1 MTPESVLVYLDLPST
16 ILESQAFQPLTIAAK
31 QFYAVHYKDITRFR
45 KATLGLPLASVEA
58 ILASDDLQLK
68 SENAVYCFVLDWALA
83 HYPDYKERRDII
95 ATRLAKFI
103 RFPYMTRRM
112 LAEVLTCP
120 EFNPEFAQKV
130 VKEALSF
137 KSEVP
142 TMEHTYI
149 RDEYSILNCWFV
161 ERAYKARPIKMVE
174 YEQPIPHCVVYFDL
188 KRDMCASLSP
198 SGMVKSEAFNLGSH
212 RDHWFCLVARCNT
225 DCFGLYLG
233 MLDADQRPLSVH
245 FAFEYEFAAMSK
257 RTNEFVSRRKGLC
270 TFSYKWAIG
279 IHNMFAIPWTSFI
292 GEDSVYFVDGVLHL
306 RAELTQLS

>member
-1 MTPESVLVYLDLPST
+1 
-16 ILESQAFQPLTIAAK
+16 
-31 QFYAVHYKDITRFR
+31 
-45 KATLGLPLASVEA
+45 
-58 ILASDDLQLK
+58 
-68 SENAVYCFVLDWALA
+68 
-83 HYPDYKERRDII
+83 
-95 ATRLAKFI
+95 
-103 RFPYMTRRM
+103 MTRRM

-149 RDEYSILNCWFV
+149 RDEYSILNRWVV

-188 KRDMCASLSP
+188 KRDVCASLSP

-225 DCFGLYLG
+225 DCFRLYLG
-233 MLDADQRPLSVH
+233 MLDADQRPLSVR
-245 FAFEYEFAAMSK
+245 FAFEYKFAAMSK
-257 RTNEFVSRRKGLC
+257 RINEFVSRRKGLC
-270 TFSYKWAIG
+270 TFILGLSLLSLAK
-279 IHNMFAIPWTSFI
+279 S
-292 GEDSVYFVDGVLHL
+292 HL
-306 RAELTQLS
+306 DVGSGQLRLMRTGHIEQV